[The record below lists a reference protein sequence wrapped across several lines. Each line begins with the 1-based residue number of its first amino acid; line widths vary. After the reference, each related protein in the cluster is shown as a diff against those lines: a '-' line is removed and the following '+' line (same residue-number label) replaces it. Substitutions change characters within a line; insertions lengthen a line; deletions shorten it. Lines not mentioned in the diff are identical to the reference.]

1 MFPYFTA
8 FRQFKPRAGSSM
20 IFGSPDR
27 FPRILPGFLAHQV
40 VGFLI
45 IMELILHQSPF
56 PHPDKQARDQD
67 HMLAGPRNGLLSRP
81 VVDGILHQ
89 GLKIIRGILYFSRQP
104 ALRTSNAVDQDHFSG
119 IRKGCPPFYTA
130 QFLIAQIH
138 ILHSSSPFRALS
150 VPGCRQAARPGHTHA
165 HAVLGTNG
173 HIRSRSHL
181 L

>member
-1 MFPYFTA
+1 MSPYFTA
-8 FRQFKPRAGSSM
+8 FQQFKPRAGSSM

-40 VGFLI
+40 VGFLV

-56 PHPDKQARDQD
+56 PHPDKQARDQN

-81 VVDGILHQ
+81 VVNGILHQ

-130 QFLIAQIH
+130 QTGC
-138 ILHSSSPFRALS
+138 P
-150 VPGCRQAARPGHTHA
+150 PGTYSCSCSC
-165 HAVLGTNG
+165 
-173 HIRSRSHL
+173 RSRHKRSYKITFTL
-181 L
+181 IITRRK